1 MKLSKYAGNA
11 KKILRVSED
20 GEHTEI
26 YDSVQEAAACNGV
39 TVETIRRWSRDKK
52 AHYGHTYH
60 YRRPE
65 KEFRLPQRE
74 VIGIESFRRPPYSGT
89 NIAQKGK

>member
-11 KKILRVSED
+11 KKILGVSED

-52 AHYGHTYH
+52 VHYGHTYH
-60 YRRPE
+60 
-65 KEFRLPQRE
+65 
-74 VIGIESFRRPPYSGT
+74 
-89 NIAQKGK
+89 

>member
-1 MKLSKYAGNA
+1 MSELSKYAGNA
-11 KKILRVSED
+11 KKILKISEN

-39 TVETIRRWSRDKK
+39 TVETIRRWSRDRKV
-52 AHYGHTYH
+52 HHGYTYH
-60 YRRPE
+60 YRRPD

-74 VIGIESFRRPPYSGT
+74 VIGIDSFRKPPYS
-89 NIAQKGK
+89 AERKLSF